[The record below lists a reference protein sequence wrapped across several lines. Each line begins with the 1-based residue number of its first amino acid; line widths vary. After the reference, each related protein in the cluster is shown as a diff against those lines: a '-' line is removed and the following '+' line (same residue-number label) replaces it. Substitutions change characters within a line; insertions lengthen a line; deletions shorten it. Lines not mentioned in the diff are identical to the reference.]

1 MKKKSKK
8 KVALKRRNPLAQLLA
23 ERGQVGQAF
32 IDRKKQ
38 ASKNACRKDV
48 EYER

>member
-8 KVALKRRNPLAQLLA
+8 KVVKKRNPIAHLLA

-32 IDRKKQ
+32 INRKRQ
-38 ASKNACRKDV
+38 ANKNACRKDV